1 MYGRIGGRRAQRL
14 SAVGRYGRGPVAI
27 HERWRDRVPAR
38 DAPAEP
44 LPGCHCDQVEAEIV
58 DLHNGDVGYIGV
70 SRDYVWVATSGGL
83 VRIDPNTL
91 QVEEID
97 QAARFGLDASM
108 DAVWTTEFEPGTVAR
123 FDQAKKAPAIVMEL
137 SGNPDSLAIFEDSVW
152 VAQHRGGSV
161 TRLDASTGSVLAKV
175 EVGPEGFGGPHGIGA
190 DRFGVWVG
198 IPRPESRSV
207 VRIDPATNAV
217 VATIKTESSAC
228 GGIALDPEDVWVSS
242 CFDDHFAIRIDP
254 RTNVLVA
261 EIDIGGNNG
270 RALMV
275 DGYPWFPVG
284 QRLVRIDPKT
294 NRIDRF
300 VEFAR
305 NFSAFGS
312 TMGFGFVWIGDF
324 AGYVARFP
332 VTALSDPSR

>member
-1 MYGRIGGRRAQRL
+1 MPSRTSSANSAEALASILGRSPSVGGVLYGRMGGRRAQLL

-44 LPGCHCDQVEAEIV
+44 LPGCHCDQSGGRVV

-70 SRDYVWVATSGGL
+70 SRDYVWVATQWLPCAYRPQHTSSRGDRSGGAIRL
-83 VRIDPNTL
+83 GC
-91 QVEEID
+91 
-97 QAARFGLDASM
+97 QAWMPSGRLNSSLGPWRASTRRRRRPPSSWNS
-108 DAVWTTEFEPGTVAR
+108 AA
-123 FDQAKKAPAIVMEL
+123 
-137 SGNPDSLAIFEDSVW
+137 NPDSLAIFEDSVW
-152 VAQHRGGSV
+152 VAQHRGDLI

-228 GGIALDPEDVWVSS
+228 GGIALHPEGVWVSELLRRPLRHPDRS
-242 CFDDHFAIRIDP
+242 AHQRP
-254 RTNVLVA
+254 R
-261 EIDIGGNNG
+261 GGDRHRRQQRP
-270 RALMV
+270 RAH
-275 DGYPWFPVG
+275 G
-284 QRLVRIDPKT
+284 
-294 NRIDRF
+294 
-300 VEFAR
+300 
-305 NFSAFGS
+305 
-312 TMGFGFVWIGDF
+312 
-324 AGYVARFP
+324 
-332 VTALSDPSR
+332 